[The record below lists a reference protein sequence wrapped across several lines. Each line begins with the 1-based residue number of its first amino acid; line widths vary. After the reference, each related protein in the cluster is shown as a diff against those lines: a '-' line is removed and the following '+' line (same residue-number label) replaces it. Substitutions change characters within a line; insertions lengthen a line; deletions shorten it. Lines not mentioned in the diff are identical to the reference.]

1 MINKCMESR
10 FENAAPHLDWI
21 TAVYNLL
28 VGSVPLAATATA
40 TAASVPAST
49 PPPVV
54 LILAHAAFV
63 DMKI

>member
-10 FENAAPHLDWI
+10 FENATPHLDWI

-28 VGSVPLAATATA
+28 VGSVPLAATAPA
-40 TAASVPAST
+40 TSVPAATSS
-49 PPPVV
+49 PPVV
-54 LILAHAAFV
+54 ILAHAASV

>member
-40 TAASVPAST
+40 TSVAASSS
-49 PPPVV
+49 PPVV
-54 LILAHAAFV
+54 VILAHAASV
-63 DMKI
+63 EMMI

>member
-28 VGSVPLAATATA
+28 VGSVPLAATATTA
-40 TAASVPAST
+40 TSVAASSS
-49 PPPVV
+49 PPVV
-54 LILAHAAFV
+54 VILAHAASV

>member
-28 VGSVPLAATATA
+28 VWPVPLAATAP
-40 TAASVPAST
+40 AASVPASSS
-49 PPPVV
+49 PPVV
-54 LILAHAAFV
+54 ILAHAASV

>member
-10 FENAAPHLDWI
+10 FENATPHLDWI

-28 VGSVPLAATATA
+28 VGSVPLAATAPA
-40 TAASVPAST
+40 TSVAAAPS
-49 PPPVV
+49 PPVV
-54 LILAHAAFV
+54 ILAHAASV